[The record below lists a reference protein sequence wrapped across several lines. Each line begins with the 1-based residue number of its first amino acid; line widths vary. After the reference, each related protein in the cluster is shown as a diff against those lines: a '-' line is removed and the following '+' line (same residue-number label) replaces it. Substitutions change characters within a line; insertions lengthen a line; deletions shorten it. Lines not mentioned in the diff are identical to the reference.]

1 MTDDNYLKAVREQ
14 YENYPY
20 PPVNPDDERVRFYG
34 SVIELFDRLNY
45 YCYGGKKNFSHGFR
59 TLVAGG
65 GTGDAV
71 ITLAEQLRDT
81 NAEVV
86 YVDMSEA
93 SMKVA
98 QARAKIRGL
107 TNITWIRDS
116 LLNIPH
122 HHLGRFD
129 YINCSGVLHH
139 LADPDLGLSIL
150 SDALKEDGAM
160 GLMLYAPYGR
170 MAVYQMQDA
179 LRRINANE
187 PNLQKQVDNAKA
199 ILSHLPMSNWLYN
212 SPQSIL
218 AEIAA
223 GDNAIYDLLLHT
235 QDRAYSIPELYDF
248 TDRAHLQIVRL
259 FSDEHMYGDLLY
271 NPHPY
276 IKNLELR
283 EKVGA
288 LPLREQQAIAELLN
302 GKIMKHTFYA
312 VKQVIASPSPDDMDM
327 IPLFGFDIY
336 SEQKNMLELIAQDNP
351 IVEFHQTSTG
361 VKIQLPKSPHLAA
374 ILERIDGVRSLRE
387 IFRDIMQSPSSNK
400 LKPNFQTLG
409 SEFALLFSLLN
420 SYNWMFLRAPGSAPV
435 LYSDTFQA
443 RIPSA

>member
-1 MTDDNYLKAVREQ
+1 MADDNYLKAVREQ

-20 PPVNPDDERVRFYG
+20 PPVNPEDERVRFYG
-34 SVIELFDRLNY
+34 TVIELFDRLNY
-45 YCYGGKKNFSHGFR
+45 FCYGGKKDFTKGFR
-59 TLVAGG
+59 TLIAGG

-71 ITLAEQLRDT
+71 ITLAEQLRGTD
-81 NAEVV
+81 AEIV
-86 YVDMSEA
+86 YIDMSEA

-116 LLNIPH
+116 LLNIPTLN
-122 HHLGRFD
+122 LGKFD
-129 YINCSGVLHH
+129 YINSSGVLHH
-139 LADPDLGLSIL
+139 LENPDLGLWVL
-150 SDALKEDGAM
+150 ADALKEDGAM

-187 PNLQKQVDNAKA
+187 PNLQKHVDNAKA

-223 GDNAIYDLLLHT
+223 GDIAIYDLLLHT
-235 QDRAYSIPELYDF
+235 QDRAYSIPELYAF
-248 TDRAHLQIVRL
+248 LDRANLQIVRL
-259 FSDEHMYGDLLY
+259 FSDEHVYGDMLY
-271 NPHPY
+271 HPDPY
-276 IKNLELR
+276 IKNMELR
-283 EKVGA
+283 KQVQS

-312 VKQVIASPSPDDMDM
+312 AKQVIAPPSPEDLDM
-327 IPLFGFDIY
+327 IVLFGFDIY

-361 VKIQLPKSPHLAA
+361 VKIHLPKSPHLAA
-374 ILERIDGVRSLRE
+374 IIARIDGKRSLRE
-387 IFRDIMQSPSSNK
+387 IYRDIMNNPNTNK
-400 LKPNFQTLG
+400 LKPNFQSL
-409 SEFALLFSLLN
+409 SVEFSALYSLFN
-420 SYNWMFLRAPGSAPV
+420 AYNWLFLRAPGSAPV

-443 RIPSA
+443 RIT